1 MHNGGGKKARND
13 RLIAAA
19 SASLLYSEMNSLEDL
34 NPIVLKEI
42 QDFFVDYQRVRGVAV
57 TILGRKG
64 PEQARKL
71 IRIAADA
78 KHAA

>member
-1 MHNGGGKKARND
+1 
-13 RLIAAA
+13 
-19 SASLLYSEMNSLEDL
+19 MNSLEDL

-42 QDFFVDYQRVRGVAV
+42 QDFFVNYQRVRGVAV